1 MFNIVKGILWAMAGV
16 FGDIFLL
23 IFNVLSP
30 LLFDPLKAE
39 ALELRGNE
47 SEKEALEKI
56 ATAFKRNK
64 RLRWKALDPERN
76 PAMVGLYVLTNNLR
90 FLLEILATQVL
101 LESSNEGRNIT
112 LVKHVRFGWLLRF
125 FGFEGYAEPTPLAD
139 IAPTRGG
146 DVTYLPWKII
156 HGPSGEVVETSLL
169 VRLVNFLTQKRVVQF
184 LTASGEADM
193 WQFSN
198 AERSWRKLMWLV
210 EVTLSQ

>member
-1 MFNIVKGILWAMAGV
+1 MAGA

-23 IFNVLSP
+23 VFNVLSP
-30 LLFDPLKAE
+30 LLFDPLKAG

-56 ATAFKRNK
+56 ATAFKRNR
-64 RLRWKALDPERN
+64 RLRWKALDPERD

-90 FLLEILATQVL
+90 FLFELLATQVL
-101 LESSNEGRNIT
+101 LESSAGGESIT
-112 LVKHVRFGWLLRF
+112 LIKHVRFGWLLRLF
-125 FGFEGYAEPTPLAD
+125 SFEGYAEPTPLTD
-139 IAPTRGG
+139 ITPARGG

-156 HGPSGEVVETSLL
+156 HGSSGEVVETGLL

-193 WQFSN
+193 WQFPN

-210 EVTLSQ
+210 EVTTQ